1 MLHMF
6 LGRALD
12 RKTTRP
18 PGLTFAM
25 DDTPPA
31 AFAIGLAL
39 QHVAIQSIYL
49 VIPVIVAG
57 ALSSDPGNATRF
69 LCLSL
74 LGAAVWQILQLL
86 PKGPLGSGYP
96 IPGTNSAATVGGY
109 VLVAATGG
117 SFNAA
122 SAAVVVTGLVLILLT
137 FVMHRIR
144 VFLPNEVAGVV
155 VILIGVALLMLSARR
170 LGLTGTDAP
179 PDPTTLLAMFGSL
192 SMMVALALS
201 GTRAAP
207 FAVLVGALAG
217 IPLAIWLGHAVPNGH
232 AVLAARPWFALP
244 QPWLPDFGG
253 LKMAPLVAFLV
264 SIVALKATA
273 LGSLV
278 VVQRATD
285 ASWTLPD
292 PRPIRR
298 GLLANGVAVVLAGLL
313 GGALPGPATAAAGLS
328 IATGTMARRIVWV
341 GAAMLVV
348 LALFP
353 KIVALFVLVPYPVQA
368 AMLFY
373 VSGFIMAQGCQL
385 VTARL
390 LDTRRMLIVAFGL
403 SAGLMVGL
411 APHAFETWVPAI
423 ASPVSFGAL
432 IAFLVNLITLPL
444 VRRRAQV
451 RVKLG
456 AGAERQVTEW
466 FGTLGGAWGLK
477 AQTERLGHEALTEYV
492 DIFRERELPDL
503 DLAAIRGEDRVEIR
517 MTWLGPAL
525 PIPARRP
532 DVEDLL
538 GERDAREGFSVWM
551 ATSRAQGF
559 TQRAVADGTE
569 ATLILED

>member
-1 MLHMF
+1 M
-6 LGRALD
+6 
-12 RKTTRP
+12 
-18 PGLTFAM
+18 
-25 DDTPPA
+25 
-31 AFAIGLAL
+31 
-39 QHVAIQSIYL
+39 
-49 VIPVIVAG
+49 
-57 ALSSDPGNATRF
+57 
-69 LCLSL
+69 
-74 LGAAVWQILQLL
+74 
-86 PKGPLGSGYP
+86 
-96 IPGTNSAATVGGY
+96 
-109 VLVAATGG
+109 
-117 SFNAA
+117 
-122 SAAVVVTGLVLILLT
+122 
-137 FVMHRIR
+137 
-144 VFLPNEVAGVV
+144 
-155 VILIGVALLMLSARR
+155 
-170 LGLTGTDAP
+170 
-179 PDPTTLLAMFGSL
+179 
-192 SMMVALALS
+192 
-201 GTRAAP
+201 
-207 FAVLVGALAG
+207 LVGAIAG
-217 IPLAIWLGHAVPNGH
+217 IPLAIWLGHGVPNGH

-253 LKMAPLVAFLV
+253 LKTAPLVAFLV

-298 GLLANGVAVVLAGLL
+298 GLLANGVAVVVAGIL

-353 KIVALFVLVPYPVQA
+353 KAVALFVLVPYPVQA

-432 IAFLVNLITLPL
+432 IAFLVNLVTLPL
-444 VRRRAQV
+444 VRRRARV
-451 RVKLG
+451 RVKLDSE
-456 AGAERQVTEW
+456 AERQVTEW

-477 AQTERLGHEALTEYV
+477 AQTERLGHEALAEFV

-503 DLAAIRGEDRVEIR
+503 DLAATRGEDRVEIR
-517 MTWLGPAL
+517 MTWVGPAL
-525 PIPARRP
+525 PLPTRRP

-559 TQRAVADGTE
+559 TQRAVVGGTE
-569 ATLILED
+569 ASLILED